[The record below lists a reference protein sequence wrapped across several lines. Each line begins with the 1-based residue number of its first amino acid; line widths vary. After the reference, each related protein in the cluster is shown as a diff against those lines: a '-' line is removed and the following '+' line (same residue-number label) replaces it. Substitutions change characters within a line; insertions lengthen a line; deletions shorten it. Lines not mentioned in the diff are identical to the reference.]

1 MDGDEEE
8 DNYEEDDEDEVLD
21 VAEKIFVRISEKLL
35 E

>member
-1 MDGDEEE
+1 MDDADE